1 MKKYSS
7 FLLALFFLFPSS
19 AWGAY
24 SDAASTLLNW
34 ADSEISEISTEFSAI
49 AQESE
54 SPEKDGLCIV
64 ETQWS
69 LPFSSRLE
77 LGTSD
82 FVRSVNMFGVKNNCL
97 IDDVHEIENRIGRL
111 YKVSTNLELKCYDE
125 KLSERLSTVSTRAE
139 ILMKQLSFFRD
150 ALQDYG
156 ALEEDVE
163 KRADLMTQFREKFG
177 DIPEGLPE
185 SLTVSS
191 EEYRTQKSCPEPKS
205 FFSFTQTKKAFE
217 KIQKKIEKLKNIA
230 SGTENISSLF
240 FSGTSSSFSWS
251 TLQTRAEQRGT
262 QAAQRWFH
270 RNITSPVSQAKKGL
284 TDAGSITDSNNR
296 IWEEEKKTE
305 SAPPA
310 SSTIG
315 EELKKDPE
323 MNAAIA
329 ETRSS
334 EANRKNS
341 QEFLK
346 EIRQILTRIGSFDR
360 PISDA
365 LDQNPV
371 AALTSI
377 RETNEHLEKVNEAL
391 SDFCGSLSTCE

>member
-1 MKKYSS
+1 MKKNIF
-7 FLLALFFLFPSS
+7 FLLALFFLSSSS

-24 SDAASTLLNW
+24 SNAANTLLNW

-49 AQESE
+49 ARESE

-97 IDDVHEIENRIGRL
+97 IEDVHEIDNRIGRL
-111 YKVSTNLELKCYDE
+111 YKIATNLELKCYHE
-125 KLSERLSTVSTRAE
+125 KLSERLSTVSNRAE
-139 ILMKQLSFFRD
+139 TLMKQLSFFRD

-156 ALEEDVE
+156 ALEKDVE

-177 DIPEGLPE
+177 DLPKGLPE

-230 SGTENISSLF
+230 NGTENMSSLF
-240 FSGTSSSFSWS
+240 FSGASSFSWS
-251 TLQTRAEQRGT
+251 DMRTRAEKRGK
-262 QAAQRWFH
+262 QAAQRWFD
-270 RNITSPVSQAKKGL
+270 RNIANPVSQAKKGL
-284 TDAGSITDSNNR
+284 TNAGSITDSKNR

-305 SAPPA
+305 SAPPPA
-310 SSTIG
+310 STIG
-315 EELKKDPE
+315 ENLKKDSE
-323 MNAAIA
+323 MNTAITK
-329 ETRSS
+329 TRSS

-346 EIRQILTRIGSFDR
+346 EIRKILTRIGSFDR

-371 AALTSI
+371 AALKSI